1 MTNYKLNFSEEF
13 SFFFCVEYESCV
25 RPADELNLWRQVY
38 DVERGIKGTS
48 HGSMLG
54 NKIVKVN
61 KACDL
66 PQEL

>member
-1 MTNYKLNFSEEF
+1 MTNYKLNFSEEL
-13 SFFFCVEYESCV
+13 SFFCVKDEHCV

-38 DVERGIKGTS
+38 DVERGIKGTA

-54 NKIVKVN
+54 NKIVEVN
-61 KACDL
+61 EACHL